1 MNRNRERIFKI
12 QDNLHVKWENYF
24 NATRLSVTNQNVD
37 ELPQFNVMKAMKKK
51 ACKHVI
57 NQLL

>member
-1 MNRNRERIFKI
+1 MCDK
-12 QDNLHVKWENYF
+12 YF
-24 NATRLSVTNQNVD
+24 TASKLSVTNQNVD
-37 ELPQFNVMKAMKKK
+37 ELPQFNVMNAMKKK